1 MRVIVLGA
9 SGPTGLA
16 LLGRAVALGHGV
28 TGFARRERPADAPHE
43 VAWIRGDVTDAATV
57 AGALRG
63 QQAVL
68 CAVGPVPGS
77 APDVC
82 SVGTRH
88 VLAGMEEAGVRR
100 LVCVTG
106 AMAGPVENLSLLYR
120 LIRRMIA
127 RSNPRLFP
135 DRALQEALIRESAA
149 DWVILRPPRLTG
161 GPGTGHPRA
170 AESMWIGPF
179 ARLARADLAAFAV
192 SQLEGDD
199 WLRRAVYVRA

>member
-16 LLGRAVALGHGV
+16 FLGRAATVGHVV
-28 TGFARRERPADAPHE
+28 TGFARRERPSVAASE
-43 VAWIRGDVTDAATV
+43 VAWIRGDVTDSATV
-57 AGALRG
+57 AEALRG

-68 CAVGPVPGS
+68 CAVGPVPGGS
-77 APDVC
+77 LDVC

-88 VLAGMEEAGVRR
+88 ILAGMERAGIRR

-106 AMAGPVENLSLLYR
+106 AMVGPVENLSLVYR
-120 LIRRMIA
+120 LIRRVLA
-127 RSNPRLFP
+127 RSNPRLLP
-135 DRALQEALIRESAA
+135 DRALQEALLRESAL
-149 DWVILRPPRLTG
+149 DWVILRPPRLTS
-161 GPGTGHPRA
+161 GPGTGPPRA

-192 SQLEGDD
+192 AQLEGDA
-199 WLRRAVYVRA
+199 WLRRAVYLRA